1 MTSVLADFSTA
12 PVSISETMMG
22 GLQVFGSSDGDI
34 FAIEGEGDDYVVSG
48 AGDDFVST
56 GEGDDFVISGEG
68 DDLVMGGEGD
78 DVIKA
83 GSGDDIVIGGA
94 GSDVM
99 TGGEGDDT
107 FEFFGEDLDGSL
119 DVITDFMPEADVVVF
134 RDLDSDADVSY
145 DASSGKVS
153 VDGEDVL
160 QLDSGLDIH
169 IESDGDDFIL
179 F

>member
-1 MTSVLADFSTA
+1 MTSVLADFSTT
-12 PVSISETMMG
+12 PVAMSESMMG
-22 GLQVFGSSDGDI
+22 GLQLFGSSEGDI
-34 FAIEGEGDDYVVSG
+34 FAIDGEGSDYIVSGTGDDFIISG
-48 AGDDFVST
+48 AGDDFVIT
-56 GEGDDFVISGEG
+56 GEG
-68 DDLVMGGEGD
+68 DDLVMGGAGD

-134 RDLDSDADVSY
+134 KDLDEGAEVMY
-145 DASSGKVS
+145 DASTGNVS

-160 QLDSGLDIH
+160 KLDSGLDIS
-169 IESDGDDFIL
+169 IESDGDDYIL